1 MQCVPSRSGGFSLI
15 ELMVAITIVSL
26 FLLLAMPSFSEWL
39 VNSRIRNAAESIVNG
54 LQVARNEAVRRN
66 APVQFVKAAGTDSGW
81 TVSCVAV
88 TPACPDTNP
97 IQLRASGE
105 GSNTGTTVTPSN
117 GLTVVFDNFG
127 MKATPAG
134 ALINFAI
141 DSTDLPPEK
150 SRDLRV
156 TVDAG
161 GNVRMCD
168 PNTTAPDPRAC

>member
-1 MQCVPSRSGGFSLI
+1 MGSGLSKTNGFSLI
-15 ELMVAITIVSL
+15 ELMVAITIVSI

-39 VNSRIRNAAESIVNG
+39 INSRIRNAAESIVNG
-54 LQVARNEAVRRN
+54 LQLARNEAVSRN
-66 APVQFVKAAGTDSGW
+66 ASVQFVKGAATDSGW

-88 TPACPDTNP
+88 TPGCPNTNP

-105 GSNTGTTVTPSN
+105 GSSSGTTVTPSD
-117 GLTVVFDNFG
+117 GPTVVFDNYG
-127 MKATPAG
+127 MKTSPAG
-134 ALINFAI
+134 AQINFAV
-141 DSTDLPPEK
+141 DTTDLPAAK